1 MSMNNEGYMVN
12 EMNAGTADAYY
23 APAKVKANG
32 TYMVVPKQGYGSDVF
47 GVLISVGLIFGG
59 LSGQYVLRGT
69 QSSSALV
76 VAGFIFLVIDI
87 IGIIMKS
94 KKRSEFNARISKMHR
109 EEDEVLRNSRQL
121 ENEIPVKVAYDK
133 SQSILL
139 FNPAVNGVSLKKNA
153 KGYVYEGTLNRQ
165 RNILNFEALDLTVV
179 FDVKDA
185 NEIVFTLVNDKR
197 DYSVVLPSNADL
209 VATSVNVR
217 EF

>member
-1 MSMNNEGYMVN
+1 
-12 EMNAGTADAYY
+12 
-23 APAKVKANG
+23 
-32 TYMVVPKQGYGSDVF
+32 
-47 GVLISVGLIFGG
+47 
-59 LSGQYVLRGT
+59 
-69 QSSSALV
+69 
-76 VAGFIFLVIDI
+76 
-87 IGIIMKS
+87 
-94 KKRSEFNARISKMHR
+94 MHR

-139 FNPAVNGVSLKKNA
+139 FNPAVNGVSLKKNV

-197 DYSVVLPSNADL
+197 DYSVVLPSNAEL
-209 VATSVNVR
+209 VATGVNVR